1 MSTAPPKPVS
11 AAVSNIETVHEPCPR
26 RPETDPRP
34 SELSLGITHGADGST
49 DVHTNASGAPAIFA
63 HTHVW
68 TVLIVVAGFV
78 AMAAIFGWMQRA
90 QLPLQRDTDRDVGGT
105 IDRVRTPAAVG
116 LPGSRSATWLKSR

>member
-1 MSTAPPKPVS
+1 MSAPTGDRS
-11 AAVSNIETVHEPCPR
+11 EA
-26 RPETDPRP
+26 

-49 DVHTNASGAPAIFA
+49 DVHTKARGAPAIFA

-105 IDRVRTPAAVG
+105 SDRVRKPAAGG
-116 LPGSRSATWLKSR
+116 LPGSRSATWLNSR